1 MDERS
6 TDHSPQDNQRPGWR
20 GRRIVTALM
29 VAGVLAAVPAGVALA
44 GGGSG
49 GSASGDGN
57 SSGAGTLP
65 GQSTTPDNGQQDR
78 GQGDRGD
85 CPEKDGQSR
94 QDPTQL

>member
-6 TDHSPQDNQRPGWR
+6 TTDQSPHESQTSRPR

-29 VAGVLAAVPAGVALA
+29 VAGVLAAVPAGAALA
-44 GGGSG
+44 GGSG
-49 GSASGDGN
+49 GSSSGDGN
-57 SSGAGTLP
+57 ASGAGNLP
-65 GQSTTPDNGQQDR
+65 VQSTTPDQGQQDR

-85 CPEKDGQSR
+85 CPEKDGQSQ